1 MKKETDRCEKLLK
14 RGKSKTKLLFFD
26 EWNDVSQWA
35 TTRWSVPPSPS
46 PSLLRRA
53 WSKRE
58 NRRVCPSKV
67 PKPDFSSNIGRKHI
81 FRTKMRKMCFLFLRF
96 FWEKPW
102 RKSGCA
108 SRMRRRSGKGSKS
121 IFWTVRPAI
130 CGMEQSTIIRNPSSR
145 FTSESHQIR
154 WSLRCVGK
162 PWQTSIFHWGMTLIW
177 MMFLWEHMREIWK
190 RWCDSL
196 WSVSICPVLKFRF
209 QKPVKPQFRHI
220 PMMNWR
226 NYWKSQMCVSVFSR
240 LTAVGWSSISCFL
253 LVFGKTA

>member
-1 MKKETDRCEKLLK
+1 MLGWKKKLIDAETFRKED
-14 RGKSKTKLLFFD
+14 KSKTKLLVFD
-26 EWNDVSQWA
+26 EWNGVSQWA
-35 TTRWSVPPSPS
+35 TTPWSAPPSRW
-46 PSLLRRA
+46 PSLLRKA

-67 PKPDFSSNIGRKHI
+67 PKPDFSSNISRKHI

-96 FWEKPW
+96 WREKPW

-130 CGMEQSTIIRNPSSR
+130 CGLEQSTIIRNPSSR

-154 WSLRCVGK
+154 WSLRCVSK

-177 MMFLWEHMREIWK
+177 MRFLWELMQEIWK
-190 RWCDSL
+190 PSCAFLFDF
-196 WSVSICPVLKFRF
+196 IIFRE
-209 QKPVKPQFRHI
+209 
-220 PMMNWR
+220 W
-226 NYWKSQMCVSVFSR
+226 
-240 LTAVGWSSISCFL
+240 
-253 LVFGKTA
+253 